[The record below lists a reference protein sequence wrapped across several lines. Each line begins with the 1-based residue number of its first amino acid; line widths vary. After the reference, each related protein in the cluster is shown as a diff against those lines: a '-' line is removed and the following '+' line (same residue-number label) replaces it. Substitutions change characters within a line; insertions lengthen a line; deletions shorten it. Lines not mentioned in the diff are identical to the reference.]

1 MEKCE
6 DGSNLWEKVPGT
18 VSGLSHT
25 VKRLDSGKKYK
36 FRVKAENIYGVGEP
50 LETDRPVL
58 AKDPFGK
65 NLLKLLV
72 ILEIIA

>member
-6 DGSNLWEKVPGT
+6 DGSNFWDRVPGT

-25 VKRLDSGKKYK
+25 VKHLEPGKKYK
-36 FRVKAENIYGVGEP
+36 FRIKAENIYGVGEP

-65 NLLKLLV
+65 YL
-72 ILEIIA
+72 